1 MEDRQAIYRA
11 GGTMLRN
18 YLKTS
23 LRNLWKRKSFSLIN
37 IVGLAIG
44 MAVSFMILLYV
55 WNEVTYDRFHE
66 NAAHIYRLATKIDAQ
81 GRHLEVASVPAPLGP
96 ALVDQFPEVARS
108 ARLRDFGTRI
118 VSYEDKLY
126 EESQIYHADPDLFR
140 VFTIPIV
147 RGNPETWLQAPFQ
160 MLLTEEMA
168 EKYFGS
174 EDPLG
179 KSIKLDNRYAY
190 TISGIVGK
198 MPENSHFKFNMI
210 GSLSSLQQIRKDLH
224 MWMGFN
230 YATYLLMEGDPSI
243 EEITTKYNDLL
254 MSNIPDQFKQLG
266 AEVEIF
272 LQPMKSI
279 HLHSH
284 LEGEMEPPGNPAFIR
299 ILTTIALFILLIA
312 CINFMNL
319 ATAQSSKRAKEVGMR
334 KVLGAHRGKLIGQ
347 FMGESLLLSFISLI
361 IAVML
366 IIVLLPVFNNLVEKE
381 LVFNPAQNGI
391 ILLGL
396 VGITFLAGFFAG
408 AYPAFFLSAFIPL
421 EVLKSRFKAGK
432 GHRFFRNG
440 LVTLQYIISITLI
453 ISTFVIF
460 YQLHHVKNR
469 DLGFDKEQVA
479 VISLTGQ
486 VSQKHDVF
494 KNEIL
499 RLPGVIKA
507 AGSSTV
513 PGRGLSET
521 MFTFEGVDQ
530 KKQVLPIT
538 EIDADYL
545 ETMDMQVVAGRGFS
559 KDHPGDNKAMILNE
573 TLVRQLGWDEPV
585 GKTVAMMDLADYDDP
600 GKGFVEVPYT
610 VIGVVRDFHFE
621 SLHEKIRGHL
631 MKMSG
636 EVNRVSVRL
645 RPGNIAGTL
654 GSIQNIW
661 RELEPAYPFSYVF
674 LDESFDRLYRSEQR
688 MGQIFISFTL
698 MAIFIS
704 CLGLF
709 GLASFTADQRTK
721 EIGIRKVLGASVS
734 NVVLLLS
741 KDFTKW
747 VILANVV
754 AWPVAYWVMKR
765 WLQGFAYRISLTF
778 WIFIF
783 SGVLAV
789 IIALLTVSTKA
800 LRAAVANPANSLRYE

>member
-1 MEDRQAIYRA
+1 MFH
-11 GGTMLRN
+11 N
-18 YLKTS
+18 YLKTA

-44 MAVSFMILLYV
+44 MAVSFLILLYV

-66 NAAHIYRLATKIDAQ
+66 NAANIYRLATQLDAQ
-81 GRHLEVASVPAPLGP
+81 GRHFEVASVPAPMGP
-96 ALVDQFPEVARS
+96 AMVDQFPEVVRA
-108 ARLRDFGTRI
+108 ARLRDFGTRV
-118 VSYEDKLY
+118 VSYEEKLY
-126 EESQIYHADPDLFR
+126 EESKIYHADPDLFR
-140 VFTIPIV
+140 VFTIPVI

-160 MLLTEEMA
+160 MLVTEEMA

-179 KSIKLDNRYAY
+179 KSIKIDNKY
-190 TISGIVGK
+190 TYNITGIVGK

-210 GSLSSLQQIRKDLH
+210 GSLSSLDQIRKDLN
-224 MWMGFN
+224 MWLGFN
-230 YATYLLMEGDPSI
+230 YATYILMEGHPSI
-243 EEITTKYNDLL
+243 EEVTAKYNDLL
-254 MSNIPDQFKQLG
+254 MSNIPDQFQKLG

-284 LEGEMEPPGNPAFIR
+284 LEGEMEPPGNPGFIR

-347 FMGESLLLSFISLI
+347 FLGESLLLSFISLI

-366 IIVLLPVFNNLVEKE
+366 IILLLPVFNHLVEKD
-381 LVFNPAQNGI
+381 LVFNPVQNGV

-396 VGITFLAGFFAG
+396 VGITLLAGFFAG

-421 EVLKSRFKAGK
+421 EALKSRFKAGK

-440 LVTLQYIISITLI
+440 LVTLQYVISITLI

-479 VISLTGQ
+479 VISLRGQ
-486 VSQKHDVF
+486 VLSKHDVF

-499 RLPGVIKA
+499 RLPGVVNA
-507 AGSSTV
+507 ACSSTV
-513 PGRGLSET
+513 PSRGRTET
-521 MFTFEGVDQ
+521 MFSFEGVDQ
-530 KKQVLPIT
+530 KKQVFPIM

-545 ETMDMQVVAGRGFS
+545 DTMDMQVVAGRGFS
-559 KDHPGDNKAMILNE
+559 IDHPGDKKAMILNE
-573 TLVRQLGWDEPV
+573 TLVKQLGWDEPI
-585 GKTVAMMDLADYDDP
+585 GKTVSMMDLADYNDP
-600 GKGFVEVPYT
+600 EKGFVEVPYT
-610 VIGVVRDFHFE
+610 VIGIVRDFHFA

-636 EVNRVSVRL
+636 EVSRISVKL
-645 RPGNIAGTL
+645 RPGDIAGTL
-654 GSIQNIW
+654 RSVQNIW
-661 RELEPAYPFSYVF
+661 HDLEPAYPFSYVF

-734 NVVLLLS
+734 HVILLLS
-741 KDFTKW
+741 RDFTKW

-754 AWPVAYWVMKR
+754 AWPAAFFIMNK
-765 WLQGFAYRISLTF
+765 WLQGFAYRIGLAV
-778 WIFIF
+778 WIFVI
-783 SGVLAV
+783 SGVAALL
-789 IIALLTVSTKA
+789 IALLTVSAKA
-800 LRAAVANPANSLRYE
+800 FKAAVANPVDSLRYE